1 LIKEYITLKR
11 TSKKV
16 IHIYCEGD
24 SEKNYFEA
32 LKGNKTI
39 SNNYVLKPN
48 SKTNDLD
55 IAIRKSQFLEGISG
69 IIVYVFDSDT
79 FKNQKKISD
88 KIKKQKE
95 RIYFSEENFEE
106 FLDCH
111 KTKIPYRNKKPNLSR
126 QLIEEIR
133 GLDRSSLKSASKSLR
148 SLRIINQ
155 SMTYLE
161 SYLNINFKC

>member
-1 LIKEYITLKR
+1 MSIKR

-16 IHIYCEGD
+16 VHIYCEGE

-32 LKGNKTI
+32 LKRNKTI

-55 IAIRKSQFLEGISG
+55 IAIRKSKFLEGISV
-69 IIVYVFDSDT
+69 IIVYVYDSDT
-79 FKNQKKISD
+79 FKNQKKITD

-95 RIYFSEENFEE
+95 YIYFSEENFED
-106 FLDCH
+106 FLNCH
-111 KTKIPYRNKKPNLSR
+111 KTKKPYRDKKPNLSR

-133 GLDRSSLKSASKSLR
+133 GLDSSSLRKCIKEPKTFRDFKSIYDLLR
-148 SLRIINQ
+148 ELFEQ
-155 SMTYLE
+155 KL
-161 SYLNINFKC
+161 